1 MFIVNK
7 TASVHK
13 RLDWDQTTQVWL
25 GYSHVSHMLTSKY
38 LMTTLLCNKS
48 RHSNRKWVKT
58 FTRHFLVQKN

>member
-25 GYSHVSHMLTSKY
+25 GYSHVSHMLVAESHAHY
-38 LMTTLLCNKS
+38 RENE
-48 RHSNRKWVKT
+48 
-58 FTRHFLVQKN
+58 